1 MQIMN
6 TLIDGRNPAVPFLG
20 AQELFETLING
31 RARPPAGLVALCLLT
46 GCASP
51 VENPREEL
59 ERRGIELNA
68 AAFYALLDA
77 NDAEAV
83 ARLLDAGLSPPRRA
97 LRRASRAGHCQVVQ
111 ALLESRYDATGIL
124 GTEALM
130 WASVGEHHE
139 CSQLLRADGADLLAR
154 DASGENL
161 LTRAAVGGDA
171 GLLGIIVSAGADP
184 NAPNR
189 NGESALIVASRA
201 GKAERVKQLL
211 SLGADIDAGDPDGWT
226 ALMFAV
232 RARRDD
238 MVQRLVDGG
247 AAVNASSRTGWT
259 PLMMAARHGQLD
271 TVEILLSADADPN
284 LTSQAG
290 LSPLIR
296 AAQSGHA
303 GVVKALLEGGA
314 ERTLRLDG
322 VDALWWALALGHRPV
337 VALLDDDGSAGLA
350 SSDSA
355 EQH

>member
-1 MQIMN
+1 MA
-6 TLIDGRNPAVPFLG
+6 LLVL
-20 AQELFETLING
+20 
-31 RARPPAGLVALCLLT
+31 PPLSSCCGLLT

-51 VENPREEL
+51 VEDPREEL

-68 AAFYALLDA
+68 AAFFASLDA
-77 NDAEAV
+77 NDAETV
-83 ARLLDAGLSPPRRA
+83 TLLLDAELSPPWRA
-97 LRRASRAGHCQVVQ
+97 LRRASRMGNCQVVQ
-111 ALLESRYDATGIL
+111 ALLERGYDATGVL

-130 WASVGEHHE
+130 WASVGDHQK
-139 CSQLLRADGADLLAR
+139 CLQLLRAYGADLLAR

-171 GLLGIIVSAGADP
+171 GLLGIIISAGVDP

-189 NGESALIVASRA
+189 NGDSALIVASRA
-201 GKAERVKQLL
+201 GKAEWVKQLL
-211 SLGADIDAGDPDGWT
+211 SLGADIDARDPDGWT

-232 RARRDD
+232 RARRVD
-238 MVQRLVDGG
+238 MVQKLVDGG
-247 AAVNASSRTGWT
+247 AAVNASSRAGWT
-259 PLMMAARHGQLD
+259 PLMMATRHGQLD
-271 TVEILLSADADPN
+271 TVKVLLSADADPN

-303 GVVKALLEGGA
+303 GVVEALLERGA

-322 VDALWWALALGHRPV
+322 VDALWWALALGHLPV
-337 VALLDDDGSAGLA
+337 VALLDDDRTAGLA
-350 SSDSA
+350 STVSA